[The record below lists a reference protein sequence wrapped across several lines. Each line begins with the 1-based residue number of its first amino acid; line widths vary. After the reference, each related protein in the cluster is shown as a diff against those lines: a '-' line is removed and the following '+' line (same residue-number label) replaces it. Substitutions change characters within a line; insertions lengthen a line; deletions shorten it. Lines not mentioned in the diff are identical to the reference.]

1 MSGEENEQIE
11 GEGEDR
17 GTIEADTGLREVLQE
32 GRAKVEEAR
41 QRQTVDGSFK
51 RYVADPWLE
60 FTGWYRHLAGFQ

>member
-1 MSGEENEQIE
+1 VE
-11 GEGEDR
+11 GEGEDEE
-17 GTIEADTGLREVLQE
+17 TIEADVRLREVLRE

-60 FTGWYRHLAGFQ
+60 FTG